1 MRFINI
7 TGEEI
12 VYFKTDGTK
21 EIFPSIGELEAERV
35 LYSKE
40 EKDGFVICN
49 YGYKGDEI
57 SVSVDVKNIG
67 KAAGKEVVELYVAA
81 PNSLERNK
89 PTHEL
94 KAYVKTR
101 TLKPNEK
108 QMVTLTVKA
117 TDLASFNETK
127 SAWIVD
133 EGAYHFLLGASSRD
147 IRATLSTDIKA
158 RETKVNNVLAPKEK
172 LELLHR

>member
-49 YGYKGDEI
+49 YRYKGEEVSEEVQQTIMKFCTEENCYFVVSEI
-57 SVSVDVKNIG
+57 AYQKMLSMDLMPKNIVTIGETVKNDSGKVIG
-67 KAAGKEVVELYVAA
+67 IK
-81 PNSLERNK
+81 N
-89 PTHEL
+89 
-94 KAYVKTR
+94 
-101 TLKPNEK
+101 
-108 QMVTLTVKA
+108 
-117 TDLASFNETK
+117 F
-127 SAWIVD
+127 
-133 EGAYHFLLGASSRD
+133 SRG
-147 IRATLSTDIKA
+147 
-158 RETKVNNVLAPKEK
+158 
-172 LELLHR
+172 

>member
-35 LYSKE
+35 LYLKE

-57 SVSVDVKNIG
+57 SEEVQQALKKYCTEEDYYFVVSEIAYQKMLSMDLMAKNI
-67 KAAGKEVVELYVAA
+67 
-81 PNSLERNK
+81 
-89 PTHEL
+89 
-94 KAYVKTR
+94 
-101 TLKPNEK
+101 
-108 QMVTLTVKA
+108 VTIGETVK
-117 TDLASFNETK
+117 DDSGKVIGIKNF
-127 SAWIVD
+127 
-133 EGAYHFLLGASSRD
+133 SRG
-147 IRATLSTDIKA
+147 
-158 RETKVNNVLAPKEK
+158 
-172 LELLHR
+172 

>member
-21 EIFPSIGELEAERV
+21 ETIPPIGELKAEKA

-57 SVSVDVKNIG
+57 SEEVQQALMKFCTEEDCYFVVSEISYQKALSMNLANKKLVTIG
-67 KAAGKEVVELYVAA
+67 E
-81 PNSLERNK
+81 
-89 PTHEL
+89 
-94 KAYVKTR
+94 
-101 TLKPNEK
+101 
-108 QMVTLTVKA
+108 TVK
-117 TDLASFNETK
+117 DDSGKVIGCRSF
-127 SAWIVD
+127 
-133 EGAYHFLLGASSRD
+133 SRG
-147 IRATLSTDIKA
+147 
-158 RETKVNNVLAPKEK
+158 
-172 LELLHR
+172 

>member
-57 SVSVDVKNIG
+57 SE
-67 KAAGKEVVELYVAA
+67 EVQQ
-81 PNSLERNK
+81 
-89 PTHEL
+89 
-94 KAYVKTR
+94 
-101 TLKPNEK
+101 TLKKYCTEEDYYFVVSEIAYQKALSMNLANK
-108 QMVTLTVKA
+108 KLVTIGETVK
-117 TDLASFNETK
+117 DDSGKVIGCRSF
-127 SAWIVD
+127 
-133 EGAYHFLLGASSRD
+133 SRG
-147 IRATLSTDIKA
+147 
-158 RETKVNNVLAPKEK
+158 
-172 LELLHR
+172 